1 MARAVDLEETAGA
14 MVETTV
20 AALEVAVWSAVWA
33 AMVETVATVG
43 DVPRRS

>member
-20 AALEVAVWSAVWA
+20 ADLEVAVWSAVWA